1 MSSHTRRTALSIF
14 VVDDYPDDALTP
26 ERDAAAA
33 AGCDGVIS
41 KPFDLTA
48 LADALPRLLTEG
60 AKALDVPGL
69 SLTKARR
76 GIRACSA

>member
-1 MSSHTRRTALSIF
+1 MTIPTAH
-14 VVDDYPDDALTP
+14 ALTP